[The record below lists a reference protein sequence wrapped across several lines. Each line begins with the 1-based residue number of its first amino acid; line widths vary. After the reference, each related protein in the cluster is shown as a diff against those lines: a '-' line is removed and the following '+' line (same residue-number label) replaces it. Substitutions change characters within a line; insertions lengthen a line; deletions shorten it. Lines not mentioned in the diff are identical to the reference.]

1 MKATHT
7 QNYEKTRTGAAY
19 ASVNSSSAHAPPH
32 THTHTHTHW
41 QPRGIQ
47 LTLSVPGVGHL
58 KFYRGPGAGDLCT
71 ISNYQNGTPKVARKA
86 FNIGVV

>member
-32 THTHTHTHW
+32 THTHTHW

-47 LTLSVPGVGHL
+47 LTLSVPGMGHL

-71 ISNYQNGTPKVARKA
+71 ISNYQNGTPEVARKA